1 MAINAVRAK
10 DINRSH
16 VLNIIRKRSRLSRQ
30 EIAESIGLS
39 APAVGYLVSELIEQ
53 GLVIEQGRR
62 AKMRGQPAIE
72 LELRPNGAHTI
83 GLHLKRDE
91 IIGIVVNLIGEIKS
105 KKIISLD
112 KVPLPEETLKIFTEI
127 IDELYIPKK
136 HNNFLGVGLVSFG
149 PLDLEKGSINAPHIS
164 SHWVDV
170 ALRDLLAGSSNL
182 TVYLDNDATAAAIG
196 EHWYGIGQDYQNYL
210 SIDIGEGLGG
220 GLFLNGQA
228 YRGSTLNAGE
238 FGHMLVNDDGELKFL
253 EDIIGLKA
261 FALKLGSKYSKNAA
275 TNIEQA
281 FEKKDKELL
290 RYVDSMAKV
299 LAQAIVSVDN
309 LLDLDA
315 IILGGQLSRGFLQY
329 LLDKTRKYSEPI
341 FMRGKPK
348 RAKLLIGKMGKF
360 SAALGAATLPIYD
373 RFVIP
378 ATLSSKVNVF
388 HSEEVLAND

>member
-1 MAINAVRAK
+1 MAINAVKAK

-53 GLVIEQGRR
+53 GLVVEQGRR
-62 AKMRGQPAIE
+62 SKMRGQPAIE
-72 LELRPNGAHTI
+72 LELCPNGAHTI
-83 GLHLKRDE
+83 GLHLKRNE

-105 KKIISLD
+105 QKIIALDSL
-112 KVPLPEETLKIFTEI
+112 PLPEETLTIFSEI
-127 IDELYIPKK
+127 IDELYKPEK
-136 HNNFLGVGLVSFG
+136 HNNFLGVGLASFG

-164 SHWVDV
+164 NHWVDV
-170 ALRDLLAGSSNL
+170 ALRDLLASKSNL

-196 EHWYGIGQDYQNYL
+196 EHWYGIGQNYPNYL

-228 YRGSTLNAGE
+228 YRGSSLNAGE
-238 FGHMLVNDDGELKFL
+238 FGHILVNDDGELKFL

-261 FALKLGSKYSKNAA
+261 FAAKLGPKYSNNTLKNL
-275 TNIEQA
+275 EQA
-281 FEKKDKELL
+281 FEQKDKILL
-290 RYVDSMAKV
+290 SHLDKVAKV
-299 LAQAIVSVDN
+299 LAQAIVSADN

-315 IILGGQLSRGFLQY
+315 IILGGQLSKGCLEY
-329 LLDKTRKYSEPI
+329 LLDKTNNYSEPI

-348 RAKLLIGKMGKF
+348 RAKILIGKMGNL

-378 ATLSSKVNVF
+378 ATLSSNAKVF
-388 HSEEVLAND
+388 HSEEVIIND